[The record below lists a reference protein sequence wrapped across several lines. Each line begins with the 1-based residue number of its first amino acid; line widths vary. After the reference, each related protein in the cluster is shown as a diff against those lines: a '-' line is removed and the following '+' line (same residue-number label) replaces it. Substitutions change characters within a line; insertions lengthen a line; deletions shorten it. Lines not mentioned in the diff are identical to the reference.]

1 MRPFGTAVGTDDAH
15 APSDATQEAE
25 TQLQHASG
33 ALTTHSKHR
42 KFGFLRRTSRSA
54 IVGELDGHRRAGE
67 GTRHS
72 LDLFDAERHDET
84 AGRVWITSWIA
95 SSAVDPAEAAA
106 EAAQVPVKIQESDVT

>member
-1 MRPFGTAVGTDDAH
+1 
-15 APSDATQEAE
+15 
-25 TQLQHASG
+25 
-33 ALTTHSKHR
+33 
-42 KFGFLRRTSRSA
+42 
-54 IVGELDGHRRAGE
+54 
-67 GTRHS
+67 